1 MCGSVSMEGGH
12 GYALAFG
19 KTIESLGIENACA
32 IGIAAATLGLITGGL
47 LGGPVGRFLIYK
59 YDLKP
64 LKGMNGL
71 ESLAFTAPISSVEGI
86 EEFPSLNFLSVSFSL
101 VKDLTPITGAE
112 NLQVIDISNAEIEN
126 YEALFKHTG
135 LKEVRCSEEQKQEI
149 LKVNSFPDF
158 EIYT

>member
-1 MCGSVSMEGGH
+1 MST
-12 GYALAFG
+12 L
-19 KTIESLGIENACA
+19 KSLVMWSGE
-32 IGIAAATLGLITGGL
+32 TSLE
-47 LGGPVGRFLIYK
+47 
-59 YDLKP
+59 DLKP

-71 ESLAFTAPISSVEGI
+71 ESLAFTAPISSLEGI
-86 EEFPSLNFLSVSFSL
+86 GEFPSLNFLSVSFSL
-101 VKDLTPITGAE
+101 VKDLTPITGVE

>member
-1 MCGSVSMEGGH
+1 MH
-12 GYALAFG
+12 LRHR
-19 KTIESLGIENACA
+19 SLQWRE
-32 IGIAAATLGLITGGL
+32 
-47 LGGPVGRFLIYK
+47 
-59 YDLKP
+59 LK
-64 LKGMNGL
+64 
-71 ESLAFTAPISSVEGI
+71 SFHH
-86 EEFPSLNFLSVSFSL
+86 SVSFSL